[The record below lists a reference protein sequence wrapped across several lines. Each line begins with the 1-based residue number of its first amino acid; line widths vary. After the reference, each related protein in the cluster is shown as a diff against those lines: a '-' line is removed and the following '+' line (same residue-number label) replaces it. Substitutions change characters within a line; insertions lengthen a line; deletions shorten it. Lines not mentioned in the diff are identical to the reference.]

1 MMIMRM
7 MSIMLMMM
15 MMTMMMMMMMSI
27 IMFDDNC
34 YDHEYVL
41 IKAKLF
47 FLLIYI

>member
-1 MMIMRM
+1 MMMIMRM

-15 MMTMMMMMMMSI
+15 MMTMMMMMSI

-34 YDHEYVL
+34 YDHEYDF